1 MPTIGQIADIFIR
14 FLDMNMTNPD
24 QYQSL
29 LDEKKARI
37 ERDFANFAVSE
48 SGEQKALPKLEVYA
62 SSPEHFRL
70 RAEFRIWHQDGRCFY
85 AMFDPADKRTP
96 IEIIDFPIASKL
108 INRLM
113 VEMRD
118 AIHLPENDILMQRMF
133 QMEFLTTLSGDALIT
148 MIYHKQLDDEWRAA
162 AEKLQTKIGFPIIGR
177 ARKQKVVLE
186 RDYVI
191 ETININGK
199 EYKYK
204 QIEGGFTQP
213 NGEMNQKMLAWA
225 KEISKPLSGDLVEM
239 YCGNGNFSV
248 ALAEHYNKV
257 MATEIS
263 KTSVNAAQYNIEENG
278 IDNLII
284 ARLSSE
290 EFVQA
295 LKGVRKFRR
304 LEGIDLNAYNFTT
317 TLVDPPR
324 SGLDDESVKQTQGY
338 DNIIYISCNP
348 ETLHNNLQE
357 FTKTHDIK
365 RFALFD
371 QFPYTHHIECGVFL
385 QRKT

>member
-1 MPTIGQIADIFIR
+1 
-14 FLDMNMTNPD
+14 MNITNPD
-24 QYQSL
+24 QYPSL

>member
-1 MPTIGQIADIFIR
+1 MSKIASI
-14 FLDMNMTNPD
+14 NPE
-24 QYQSL
+24 QYNQL
-29 LDEKKARI
+29 LDEKAQRI
-37 ERDFANFAVSE
+37 KQQFDEFSE
-48 SGEQKALPKLEVYA
+48 LQPMPELEIYPSQKQN
-62 SSPEHFRL
+62 FRL
-70 RAEFRIWHQDGRCFY
+70 RAEFRLWHETTDKDTDNEKHRCYF
-85 AMFDPADKRTP
+85 AMFEPGNKHDAFEVK
-96 IEIIDFPIASKL
+96 DFPIASTL
-108 INRLM
+108 INKLMKQLLEALHKDNAELLRRRL
-113 VEMRD
+113 
-118 AIHLPENDILMQRMF
+118 F
-133 QMEFLTTLSGDALIT
+133 QVEFLTTLSGDALIT
-148 MIYHKQLDDEWRAA
+148 LIYHKKLDDEWQVM
-162 AEKLQTKIGFPIIGR
+162 AEALQAELGFPIIGR
-177 ARKQKVVLE
+177 SRKQKIVLE

-191 ETININGK
+191 ETLNIDGK

-213 NGEMNQKMLAWA
+213 NGEMNQKMLEWA
-225 KEISKPLSGDLVEM
+225 KEISQPLAGDLVEL

-248 ALAEHYNKV
+248 ALADSYDNV

-263 KTSVNAAQYNIEENG
+263 KTSVNAAQYNIAENN

-295 LKGVRKFRR
+295 LQGQREFRR
-304 LEGIDLNAYNFTT
+304 LEGIDLQSYDFKT

-324 SGLDDESVKQTQGY
+324 AGLDGESVKQTQAY

-357 FTKTHDIK
+357 FTKTHEIK

-371 QFPYTHHIECGVFL
+371 QFPYTHHVECGVFL
-385 QRKT
+385 QRK